1 MGFDFDRSDATK
13 TILADDSG
21 FDSDDSSLDSDE
33 GGLDLEESRVNP
45 AGDSGQWAFDRA
57 LSRNLLAE
65 RFAVDAYR
73 TIASQGEN
81 YDKATLRLVKV
92 ALAVEEE
99 HVQILS
105 AIIHNLRNLPG
116 APPP

>member
-13 TILADDSG
+13 TILADDDG
-21 FDSDDSSLDSDE
+21 MDSDE
-33 GGLDLEESRVNP
+33 SSMEAMDSDETGEYL
-45 AGDSGQWAFDRA
+45 AGDPGQWAFDRA

-116 APPP
+116 PPAA